1 MRPGQGRCLRTLKG
15 CQSEEE
21 EAQPGCGGQRQG
33 CYRASQEGG
42 SPSSLGVCKQA
53 QSLES
58 VVGGKVTLEVG
69 FPFCAKPCAKCR
81 ALRDVS
87 DLVSTP
93 RSPHLGVCRPKPNNL
108 RES

>member
-1 MRPGQGRCLRTLKG
+1 MRPGQGRCLQTLKG

-58 VVGGKVTLEVG
+58 VVGGSGGQGNLG
-69 FPFCAKPCAKCR
+69 SWAPILCQ
-81 ALRDVS
+81 ALCQVQGTQRC
-87 DLVSTP
+87 L
-93 RSPHLGVCRPKPNNL
+93 RSCFYPKEPPSGGV
-108 RES
+108 